1 MARNFAR
8 FAEDNINWKALGKR
22 VPWDKRLQMIQEEF
36 PSTRD
41 TDWNL
46 ILKDPDIFARILKD
60 VLKVDQIEVGRA
72 GPRPNLDIEKGMR
85 TWNEIRGDFSER
97 PFTEAFRIITRNNS
111 QRTIARKTGI
121 SKTRIVRLFAGDDR
135 PNMDD
140 LRAIAEA
147 YKKKP
152 AYFVEYRAE
161 YIIAVIATRLAN
173 EHELTAA
180 LYRKLVQQ

>member
-1 MARNFAR
+1 MARDFAR
-8 FAEDNINWKALGKR
+8 FAEDNVNWKALGKR
-22 VPWDKRLQMIQEEF
+22 VPWDKRLEMIQEEF

-41 TDWNL
+41 TDWGA
-46 ILKDPDIFARILKD
+46 ILKDPDVFSRLLRDI
-60 VLKVDQIEVGRA
+60 LKVDQLEVGRT
-72 GPRPNLDIEKGMR
+72 GPRPNLDRERGMR
-85 TWNEIRGDFSER
+85 SFHEIQGDYSER
-97 PFTEAFRIITRNNS
+97 PFVDAFRILVRSNS

-121 SKTRIVRLFAGDDR
+121 SKTRIVRLQQGADR
-135 PNMDD
+135 PTMDD
-140 LRAIAEA
+140 LRSIADA

-161 YIIAVIATRLAN
+161 YILAAVATRLHA